1 MAPEEIQESVVLDQ
15 RFGVFLFLE
24 KRFSTF
30 HDHIGVE
37 ELSLGVIFEEDL
49 FVYAADHFLHA
60 APHVFG
66 SARTGSEEAVSYE
79 EATQQGHEPSP

>member
-1 MAPEEIQESVVLDQ
+1 
-15 RFGVFLFLE
+15 
-24 KRFSTF
+24 
-30 HDHIGVE
+30 VE
-37 ELSLGVIFEEDL
+37 VLSLGVIFEEDL